1 MPAAPL
7 PTASPLS
14 NSPLADSPLAD
25 HAGAVAHLSRDPVLA
40 PVIALCGELPVLV
53 PTPDPFGRLV
63 RSVAGQQVSVKAAQ
77 AIYGRLETLLGT
89 VTPAALL
96 GVTGEDLRGAGLSWA
111 KVRTV
116 QAAAVAAETGQIDFA
131 HLAGQPDETVIAELV
146 PLPGIGR
153 WTAEM
158 FLLFALARPDVF
170 SYGDLALRQGVER
183 LYPGQDW
190 REVTA
195 RWSPYRSLA
204 SRYLWAD
211 NARRRAGGAPL

>member
-1 MPAAPL
+1 MRHNRGVLPPSSLPL
-7 PTASPLS
+7 T
-14 NSPLADSPLAD
+14 D
-25 HAGAVAHLSRDPVLA
+25 HAEAVAHLSRDPVMA
-40 PVIALCGELPVLV
+40 QVIALCGELTVLP

-77 AIYGRLETLLGT
+77 AVYGRLETRLGA

-96 GVTGEDLRGAGLSWA
+96 AVPGDDLRGAGLSWA

-116 QAAAVAAETGQIDFA
+116 QAAAIAAETGQIDFA
-131 HLAGQPDETVIAELV
+131 HLSGQPDETVMAELV
-146 PLPGIGR
+146 QLPGIGR

-204 SRYLWAD
+204 SRYLWAN
-211 NARRRAGGAPL
+211 NARMRAGGAPL